1 MKTPSEDLWK
11 LIHSLNI
18 SEKGYFV
25 KFAKRH
31 SPEKENNYIRLF
43 DAISNQSEKYDEN
56 DLKSKFKNEKFIKQ
70 LTSAKNYLYNM
81 ILKSLVSYNDD
92 KSTESV
98 LSGMKEQY
106 TILFQK
112 TLFDQAEIILNR
124 AKKLA
129 IDEDRFTKLI
139 DIYKDQKNFD
149 YRKITEPDFDRYVE
163 ECKKEELDILD
174 KQKNIA
180 EYNALY
186 LRMSSIFKKTGIARN
201 KNDVKLFEKVMKD
214 PLMKDESQAKS
225 VRAKNLFCILNY
237 LFYYCTSDNEKAFE
251 FAQKR
256 LILIEENPDKIAGGM
271 KEFLY
276 ALSDAIAMSYNLK
289 RYDLCITYLRK
300 QREISDKTGALSSGT
315 PNFLEMYFK
324 SYSFELNIY
333 IISGYFNEGLNIVD
347 EVQDWLKKYSG
358 RINKSEEL
366 KVIYSIAYL
375 YFGEG
380 DLSRSLYWLN
390 KILNDKSENRLDY
403 KAFARIM
410 NLIIHY
416 ELENY
421 DLMEYEYKSLKR
433 YLTKKD
439 KLYEYENLII
449 KTLIKLPDINDK
461 KERIFQL
468 ELLKKEIVS
477 KLNQSEGSDKKA
489 LDYFD
494 ILSWIE
500 SRIQS
505 KSFSDIIKSSSRIKL
520 SDLNF

>member
-1 MKTPSEDLWK
+1 MKTPSDDLWK

-31 SPEKENNYIRLF
+31 SPEKENNYIKLF
-43 DAISNQSEKYDEN
+43 DAINNQTERYDEN
-56 DLKSKFKNEKFIKQ
+56 EIKNIFKKEKFIKQ

-81 ILKSLVSYNDD
+81 ILKSLVNYNDD

-98 LSGMKEQY
+98 LSNMKEQY

-112 TLFDQAEIILNR
+112 TLFDQAESILNR

-129 IDEDRFTKLI
+129 REEDRFTKLI

-149 YRKITEPDFDRYVE
+149 YRKIAEPDFEKYVE
-163 ECKKEELDILD
+163 ECRKEELDILD

-180 EYNALY
+180 EYNSLY
-186 LRMSSIFKKTGIARN
+186 LLISSIFKKTGIARN
-201 KNDVKLFEKVMKD
+201 KSDVKLFAKVMKH
-214 PLMKDESQAKS
+214 PLMKDESMAKS

-237 LFYYCTSDNEKAFE
+237 LYYYCTSDTEKAFDY
-251 FAQKR
+251 AQKR
-256 LILIEENPDKIAGGM
+256 LLLIEENPDKIAGGK
-271 KEFLY
+271 KEYLY

-300 QREISDKTGALSSGT
+300 QREISDETGALTGSA
-315 PNFLEMYFK
+315 PNFLAMYFK

-333 IISGYFNEGLNIVD
+333 IISGYFNEGISLVD
-347 EVQDWLKKYSG
+347 EVQAWLKKYSG
-358 RINKSEEL
+358 KINKSEEL

-375 YFGEG
+375 YFGAG
-380 DLSRSLYWLN
+380 DLSGSLQWLN
-390 KILNDKSENRLDY
+390 KILNDKSEIRLDY

-421 DLMEYEYKSLKR
+421 DLMDYEYKSMKR

-439 KLYEYENLII
+439 KLYEYESLII
-449 KTLIKLPDINDK
+449 NTIIKLPDIFDK
-461 KERIFQL
+461 KEKIFQL
-468 ELLKKEIVS
+468 ELLKKDINSLLDTNES
-477 KLNQSEGSDKKA
+477 SDKKA

-494 ILSWIE
+494 IISWIE
-500 SRIQS
+500 SKIHG
-505 KSFSDIIKSSSRIKL
+505 KKFSDIIKSNSKIKL

>member
-1 MKTPSEDLWK
+1 ML
-11 LIHSLNI
+11 LQCH
-18 SEKGYFV
+18 
-25 KFAKRH
+25 
-31 SPEKENNYIRLF
+31 
-43 DAISNQSEKYDEN
+43 
-56 DLKSKFKNEKFIKQ
+56 
-70 LTSAKNYLYNM
+70 
-81 ILKSLVSYNDD
+81 
-92 KSTESV
+92 
-98 LSGMKEQY
+98 
-106 TILFQK
+106 
-112 TLFDQAEIILNR
+112 IILNDMIFASLISESKGRYLIRQALFHR
-124 AKKLA
+124 ALQTFLK
-129 IDEDRFTKLI
+129 
-139 DIYKDQKNFD
+139 
-149 YRKITEPDFDRYVE
+149 
-163 ECKKEELDILD
+163 
-174 KQKNIA
+174 
-180 EYNALY
+180 
-186 LRMSSIFKKTGIARN
+186 
-201 KNDVKLFEKVMKD
+201 
-214 PLMKDESQAKS
+214 
-225 VRAKNLFCILNY
+225 CILN
-237 LFYYCTSDNEKAFE
+237 LTV
-251 FAQKR
+251 
-256 LILIEENPDKIAGGM
+256 
-271 KEFLY
+271 
-276 ALSDAIAMSYNLK
+276 
-289 RYDLCITYLRK
+289 
-300 QREISDKTGALSSGT
+300 
-315 PNFLEMYFK
+315 
-324 SYSFELNIY
+324 FELNIY

>member
-1 MKTPSEDLWK
+1 
-11 LIHSLNI
+11 
-18 SEKGYFV
+18 
-25 KFAKRH
+25 
-31 SPEKENNYIRLF
+31 
-43 DAISNQSEKYDEN
+43 
-56 DLKSKFKNEKFIKQ
+56 
-70 LTSAKNYLYNM
+70 
-81 ILKSLVSYNDD
+81 
-92 KSTESV
+92 
-98 LSGMKEQY
+98 
-106 TILFQK
+106 
-112 TLFDQAEIILNR
+112 
-124 AKKLA
+124 
-129 IDEDRFTKLI
+129 
-139 DIYKDQKNFD
+139 
-149 YRKITEPDFDRYVE
+149 
-163 ECKKEELDILD
+163 
-174 KQKNIA
+174 
-180 EYNALY
+180 
-186 LRMSSIFKKTGIARN
+186 
-201 KNDVKLFEKVMKD
+201 
-214 PLMKDESQAKS
+214 
-225 VRAKNLFCILNY
+225 
-237 LFYYCTSDNEKAFE
+237 
-251 FAQKR
+251 
-256 LILIEENPDKIAGGM
+256 M

-289 RYDLCITYLRK
+289 RFDLCISYLRK
-300 QREISDKTGALSSGT
+300 QREISDKTGALSAGT

-333 IISGYFNEGLNIVD
+333 IISGYFNEGLKIVD

-375 YFGEG
+375 YFGAG
-380 DLSRSLYWLN
+380 DLSKSLYWLN

-421 DLMEYEYKSLKR
+421 DLMDYEYKSLKR

-449 KTLIKLPDINDK
+449 NTLKKLPDINDK

-468 ELLKKEIVS
+468 ELLKNEIIL
-477 KLNQSEGSDKKA
+477 KLNSSEGSDIKA

-505 KSFSDIIKSSSRIKL
+505 KTFSDIIKSNSRIKL

>member
-1 MKTPSEDLWK
+1 MKTPSDDLWK

-25 KFAKRH
+25 KFAHRH
-31 SPEKENNYIRLF
+31 SPEKENNYIKLF
-43 DAISNQSEKYDEN
+43 EAINSQGEKYNEN
-56 DLKSKFKNEKFIKQ
+56 EIKNRFKNEKFTKQ

-92 KSTESV
+92 KSTESA
-98 LSGMKEQY
+98 LSNMKEQY

-112 TLFDQAEIILNR
+112 TLFDQAESILNR

-129 IDEDRFTKLI
+129 IEEDRFTKLI

-149 YRKITEPDFDRYVE
+149 YRKIAEPDFDNYVE
-163 ECKKEELDILD
+163 ECKQEEIDILD
-174 KQKNIA
+174 KQKNIVL
-180 EYNALY
+180 YNALY

-201 KNDVKLFEKVMKD
+201 KNDAKLFEKIMKD
-214 PLMKDESQAKS
+214 PLMKSESQAKS

-237 LFYYCTSDNEKAFE
+237 LFYYCTSNSEKAFE

-256 LILIEENPDKIAGGM
+256 LTLIEQNPSKIAGGK
-271 KEFLY
+271 KEYLY

-289 RYDLCITYLRK
+289 QYDLCMSYLRK
-300 QREISDKTGALSSGT
+300 QREISDETGALSSGT

-333 IISGYFNEGLNIVD
+333 IISGFFKEGLEIVED
-347 EVQDWLKKYSG
+347 VQRWLKKYSG

-375 YFGEG
+375 YFGAG
-380 DLSRSLYWLN
+380 DLSRSLYWIN

-421 DLMEYEYKSLKR
+421 DLMDYEYKSLKR
-433 YLTKKD
+433 YLAKKD

-449 KTLIKLPDINDK
+449 NSLKKLPDISDK

-468 ELLKKEIVS
+468 ELLKNEINS
-477 KLNQSEGSDKKA
+477 ILNSGEDSVKKA

-494 ILSWIE
+494 IISWIE
-500 SRIQS
+500 SRILS
-505 KSFSDIIKSSSRIKL
+505 KSFSDIIKTNSRIKL